1 MHVLVDY
8 LTFTDKGHSRD
19 FWVERLGLTG
29 IRFTLAKP
37 RYMWTEHLYYEGVHI
52 YTSDT
57 GDCGVELSGTG
68 CRLLET
74 LNHNFDWFTLASELQ
89 DDASAHISR
98 LDIACDDRDGILDFK
113 KLYRHVKGRK
123 YISRARRVIWTD
135 GDEQQVVFG
144 SPQSDT
150 RLRIY
155 NKAMERG
162 LEDEHWIR
170 AEFQLRNDQAE
181 SFVMNWMKQGSLAK
195 TFAGVLL
202 YYLRFTTSAPDKN
215 RNNSRIDTVSWWD
228 AFLGEC
234 EQLPGIF
241 TGGLEYNQ
249 ERLDKALKMCL
260 STVATFVRSQGG
272 DLTRLVELISYA
284 EINPRQQE
292 FLDNLER
299 DHDNNNSLSGKPAR
313 KGGGGQYAL

>member
-8 LTFTDKGHSRD
+8 LTFTDKGHSKE
-19 FWVERLGLTG
+19 FWVERLGLTD

-37 RYMWTEHLYYEGVHI
+37 RYMWTEHLYYQGVHI
-52 YTSDT
+52 YTSDI
-57 GDCGVELSGTG
+57 GDCGVELSGIG
-68 CRLLET
+68 CRLVET
-74 LNHNFDWFTLASELQ
+74 LNNDFDWYDLVSELEVGHV
-89 DDASAHISR
+89 HISR
-98 LDIACDDRDGILDFK
+98 LDIACDDREGILDFK
-113 KLYRHVKGRK
+113 KMYRHVKSHK

-135 GDEQQVVFG
+135 GDEQQIVFG

-170 AEFQLRNDQAE
+170 AEFQLRNEQAE
-181 SFVMNWMKQGSLAK
+181 SFVLNWMKHDSLAK

-202 YYLRFTTSAPDKN
+202 YYLRFTTAAPDKN

-241 TGGLEYNQ
+241 LGGLEYNQ
-249 ERLDKALKMCL
+249 EKLDKAIKMCL

-272 DLTRLVELISYA
+272 DMSKLVELISYA
-284 EINPRQQE
+284 EINPQQQE

-299 DHDNNNSLSGKPAR
+299 EQHDNTKSRRGTELLGV
-313 KGGGGQYAL
+313 G